1 MSDGKKIKRSRD
13 VDFSTYRR
21 GKNSCEN
28 GDGNGNNV
36 FDDILAKMNKS
47 NESNGGDKGN
57 NDD

>member
-13 VDFSTYRR
+13 VEFSTYRR

-28 GDGNGNNV
+28 GEGNENNV